1 MTFTTPKDS
10 KTKILQSFQQILAE
24 RKKIASKVETKEEE
38 AEKAKNKELLEV
50 ASTYTIDTIVK
61 GLADLQLDFG
71 TIINGLSDKLNTES
85 SKLDELRKAIAI
97 ETEHRQELQQIRIVA
112 DALHILTQEHQEKLH
127 TLEENATQ
135 QREII
140 AKDTLEKRKAWQ
152 KEQVDFET
160 ALQEENTFITNT
172 RQKEEADYQYTL
184 DRQRKIE
191 VDNYEEAK
199 RKLEREL
206 QESTREKEKNWV
218 DREKFLTD
226 HQAEFEE
233 NQKKAETFEE
243 ELKQAYTKAK
253 EEAIQ
258 EVTREA
264 KVKADLFEKE
274 WESSKQGY
282 ELRVQSLEQT
292 IEKQSQ
298 QIAEISAQLQG
309 TMKQAQDLAM
319 KAFSSNKE

>member
-71 TIINGLSDKLNTES
+71 TIINGLSEKLNSES

-160 ALQEENTFITNT
+160 ALQEENAFITNT

-191 VDNYEEAK
+191 LDNYEEAK

-298 QIAEISAQLQG
+298 EIAEISAQLQA

>member
-1 MTFTTPKDS
+1 MTFTAPKDS

-24 RKKIASKVETKEEE
+24 RKKMASKVETKEEE

-152 KEQVDFET
+152 KEQADFET
-160 ALQEENTFITNT
+160 ALQEENTLITNT

-184 DRQRKIE
+184 ERQRKIE

-226 HQAEFEE
+226 HQAEFAE

-298 QIAEISAQLQG
+298 HIAEISAQLQA

>member
-1 MTFTTPKDS
+1 MTFTAHKDS
-10 KTKILQSFQQILAE
+10 KTKILQSFQQILAD

-38 AEKAKNKELLEV
+38 AEKAKNKQLLEV

-97 ETEHRQELQQIRIVA
+97 ETEHRQELQQIRTVA

-152 KEQVDFET
+152 KEQADFET
-160 ALQEENTFITNT
+160 AWQEETTFITNT

-184 DRQRKIE
+184 ERQRKIE

-226 HQAEFEE
+226 HQVEFEE
-233 NQKKAETFEE
+233 NQKKAATFEE

-274 WESSKQGY
+274 WESSQQGY
-282 ELRVQSLEQT
+282 ELRVQSLGQT

-298 QIAEISAQLQG
+298 QIAEISAQLQA

>member
-97 ETEHRQELQQIRIVA
+97 ETQHQQQLQQIRIVA

-127 TLEENATQ
+127 TLEEYATV

-152 KEQVDFET
+152 KEQADFET
-160 ALQEENTFITNT
+160 ALQEENTLITNT

-184 DRQRKIE
+184 ARQRKIE

-298 QIAEISAQLQG
+298 QIAEISAQLQA

>member
-1 MTFTTPKDS
+1 MTFNAPKDS

-112 DALHILTQEHQEKLH
+112 DALHILTQEHQEKLD

-152 KEQVDFET
+152 KEQADFET
-160 ALQEENTFITNT
+160 ALQEENTLITNT

-184 DRQRKIE
+184 ERQRKIE

-206 QESTREKEKNWV
+206 QDSTREKEKNWV

-226 HQAEFEE
+226 HQAEFAE

-298 QIAEISAQLQG
+298 QIAEISAQLQA

>member
-1 MTFTTPKDS
+1 MTFTAPKDS

-135 QREII
+135 QREMI

-152 KEQVDFET
+152 KEQADFET
-160 ALQEENTFITNT
+160 ALQEENTLITNT

-184 DRQRKIE
+184 ERQRKIE

-298 QIAEISAQLQG
+298 QIAEISAQLQA

>member
-1 MTFTTPKDS
+1 MTFTAPKDS

-152 KEQVDFET
+152 KEQADFET

-184 DRQRKIE
+184 ERQRKIE

-226 HQAEFEE
+226 HQAEFAE
-233 NQKKAETFEE
+233 NEKKAETFEE

-298 QIAEISAQLQG
+298 QIAEISAQLQA